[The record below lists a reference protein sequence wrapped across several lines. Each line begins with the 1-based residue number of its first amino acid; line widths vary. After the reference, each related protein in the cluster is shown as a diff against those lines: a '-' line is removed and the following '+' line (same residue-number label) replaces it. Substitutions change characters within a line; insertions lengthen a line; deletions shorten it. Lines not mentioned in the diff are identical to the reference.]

1 MQKPGSESDQE
12 PVVASKLFAAA
23 GSAEEAQSGGRS
35 AWRISS
41 TMFTT
46 LCHDTLLEPIGVFAS
61 EPTVR
66 SQLATTTKS
75 LPARQCSGADSCGG
89 LRVQAGDYTP
99 MKAGKQV
106 ALALEEIGLASQK
119 L

>member
-1 MQKPGSESDQE
+1 
-12 PVVASKLFAAA
+12 
-23 GSAEEAQSGGRS
+23 
-35 AWRISS
+35 
-41 TMFTT
+41 MFTT

-66 SQLATTTKS
+66 SQLATTTKTES

>member
-1 MQKPGSESDQE
+1 
-12 PVVASKLFAAA
+12 
-23 GSAEEAQSGGRS
+23 
-35 AWRISS
+35 
-41 TMFTT
+41 MFTT

-66 SQLATTTKS
+66 SQQPSTIS